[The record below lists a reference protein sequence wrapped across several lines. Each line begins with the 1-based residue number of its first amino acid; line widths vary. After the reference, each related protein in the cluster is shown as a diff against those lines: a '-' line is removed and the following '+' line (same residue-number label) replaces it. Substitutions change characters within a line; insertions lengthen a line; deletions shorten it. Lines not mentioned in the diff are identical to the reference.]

1 MSSGS
6 DEFLGYIQQDP
17 NSSKENGNV
26 IKLSDRN
33 PHSFTMPLKN
43 KPTVDNSGVM
53 SDQLTREEIDAKIA
67 ASEARTDS
75 KFARIE
81 GKFDLVF
88 EKLDRIH
95 NDFNLLRED
104 NASLRNDNKSLKFQ
118 IWGVGVGL
126 AALIVAVISLLPPF
140 FGAGV
145 QIKDI
150 VDAAIEKKLT
160 HENQDK
166 H

>member
-1 MSSGS
+1 MSGDTNNTTQDEDAHDSVIYVSEWNKHPIPSG
-6 DEFLGYIQQDP
+6 
-17 NSSKENGNV
+17 
-26 IKLSDRN
+26 
-33 PHSFTMPLKN
+33 LKN
-43 KPTVDNSGVM
+43 RSPADKLNTMDDN
-53 SDQLTREEIDAKIA
+53 LTRSEIDAKIA

-104 NASLRNDNKSLKFQ
+104 NASLRNDNKSLKYQ

-150 VDAAIEKKLT
+150 VDAAIEKKLS